1 MGGAAGAARGRLEEA
16 RDDEG
21 RVPSQ
26 APAEVAQ
33 LPGRSRAI
41 VSIPIFGAIFW
52 LTYRMLRQLSPTTSL
67 LVLVGGIGVL
77 GYLGWIF
84 YRARR

>member
-1 MGGAAGAARGRLEEA
+1 MGGAAGAARGHLEEA

-21 RVPSQ
+21 GAPSQ
-26 APAEVAQ
+26 APGKSRSFLAVA
-33 LPGRSRAI
+33 AI
-41 VSIPIFGAIFW
+41 VSIPIFGALFW

-67 LVLVGGIGVL
+67 LVLVGGAGVL

-84 YRARR
+84 YRARK